1 MEYSD
6 GMYRRK
12 EPATGLA
19 HPLLDTDRHFV
30 LGDRFHS
37 TTNPHKSEL
46 CRYHNLDLCL
56 QANTI
61 KTSGVAKQLQESEE
75 AEKFHGAKFRNT
87 FDSQLLDG
95 LLPE

>member
-1 MEYSD
+1 M
-6 GMYRRK
+6 GYRCK
-12 EPATGLA
+12 EPANGLA

-37 TTNPHKSEL
+37 TNDPHKSEL

-61 KTSGVAKQLQESEE
+61 KTRITKQLQEPEE

-87 FDSQLLDG
+87 FDFQLLDG